1 MMTRRILAG
10 AVLAIV
16 ATLPAFAQVNAYGP
30 AARVNGVEISNDT
43 LEKNFEEYQRENN
56 VNVGAIRHPARVTE
70 MKREVLDTL
79 IDQELVW
86 QIVQERDLYASP
98 EFVEQ
103 SLNRIRGQFP
113 SEDDYV
119 MRISI
124 EGFTPESYREHVRR
138 MVSGQLYLET
148 VAESAAVTADEIH
161 DFYADNPDKFEVPEM
176 TRARHILLTIHPNAD
191 AETRAGVRER
201 MDAIVA
207 QLEDGA
213 DFAALAAT
221 YSEDSSKNN
230 GGDLGYFQ
238 RGQMVPQF
246 DQAAFTIAVG
256 EVSGIVETIYGLHL
270 IKVED
275 RQPPQIVPESMAQ
288 QQIYDHLLEVKR
300 RQAMRD
306 EIATLRAAA
315 DIEVLLPF

>member
-1 MMTRRILAG
+1 MMTRITLAS
-10 AVLAIV
+10 AVLAML
-16 ATLPAFAQVNAYGP
+16 AALPASAQMTAYGT
-30 AARVNGVEISNDT
+30 AARVNGVEISNEK

-56 VNVGAIRHPARVTE
+56 VNVGAIRHPFRVTE
-70 MKREVLDTL
+70 MKREVLDKL

-86 QIVQERDLYASP
+86 QFVQDQDLYASP
-98 EFVEQ
+98 EIVER
-103 SLNRIRGQFP
+103 SLDKIRGQFP
-113 SEDDYV
+113 SEDEFV
-119 MRISI
+119 TRISI

-148 VAESAAVTADEIH
+148 VAETAAVSADEIH
-161 DFYADNPDKFEVPEM
+161 DFYANNPDKFEMPEM
-176 TRARHILLTIHPNAD
+176 AHARHILLKVHPNAN
-191 AETRAGVRER
+191 AETRARVQER

-207 QLEDGA
+207 ELEGGA
-213 DFAALAAT
+213 DFAVLAAT
-221 YSEDSSKNN
+221 YSEDSSKDN
-230 GGDLGYFQ
+230 GGDLGYFS
-238 RGQMVPQF
+238 RGEMVPQF
-246 DQAAFTIAVG
+246 DQVAFTTAVG

-275 RQPPQIVPESMAQ
+275 RQPSQIVPESMAQ

-300 RQAMRD
+300 RQAMRE

>member
-1 MMTRRILAG
+1 
-10 AVLAIV
+10 
-16 ATLPAFAQVNAYGP
+16 
-30 AARVNGVEISNDT
+30 
-43 LEKNFEEYQRENN
+43 
-56 VNVGAIRHPARVTE
+56 
-70 MKREVLDTL
+70 
-79 IDQELVW
+79 
-86 QIVQERDLYASP
+86 
-98 EFVEQ
+98 
-103 SLNRIRGQFP
+103 
-113 SEDDYV
+113 
-119 MRISI
+119 
-124 EGFTPESYREHVRR
+124 

-246 DQAAFTIAVG
+246 DQAAFTIALG

>member
-1 MMTRRILAG
+1 MMTKKILAS
-10 AVLAIV
+10 AVLAMLV
-16 ATLPAFAQVNAYGP
+16 ALPASAQVTAYGA
-30 AARVNGVEISNDT
+30 AARVNGVEISNEK
-43 LEKNFEEYQRENN
+43 LEKNFEEYQREND
-56 VNVGAIRHPARVTE
+56 VNVGAIRYPDRVTE

-86 QIVQERDLYASP
+86 QVVQERDLYASP
-98 EFVEQ
+98 EIVEQ
-103 SLNRIRGQFP
+103 SLGRIRAQFP
-113 SEDDYV
+113 SEDEYV
-119 MRISI
+119 TRITI
-124 EGFTPESYREHVRR
+124 EGFTPESYREHVMK

-148 VAESAAVTADEIH
+148 VAETAAVSADEIH
-161 DFYADNPDKFEVPEM
+161 DFYAENPDKFEMPEM
-176 TRARHILLTIHPNAD
+176 TRARHILLKVHPNAN

-207 QLEDGA
+207 QLENGA
-213 DFAALAAT
+213 DFAVLAAT
-221 YSEDSSKNN
+221 YSEDSSKDN

-256 EVSGIVETIYGLHL
+256 EVSGIVETVYGLHL

-275 RQPPQIVPESMAQ
+275 RQPSQTVPESMAQ

-300 RQAMRD
+300 RQAMRE